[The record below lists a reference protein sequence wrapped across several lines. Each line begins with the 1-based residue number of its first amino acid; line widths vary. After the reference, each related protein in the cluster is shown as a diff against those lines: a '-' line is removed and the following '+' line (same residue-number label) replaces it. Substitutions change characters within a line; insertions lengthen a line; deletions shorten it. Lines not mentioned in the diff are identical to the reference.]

1 MINIYRWIKY
11 KYQKKH
17 RYLDAYMQDL
27 ITQQSDQDLIPY
39 KIILIEASKENPKI
53 NQFNCFNFKYEGVM
67 YKMLDGKTETIND

>member
-27 ITQQSDQDLIPY
+27 ITEQSNLNLKPY
-39 KIILIEASKENPKI
+39 KIELLKASKENPKI
-53 NQFNCFNFKYEGVM
+53 NEFNYFTFKYDGVM
-67 YKMLDGKTETIND
+67 YELLNGKTKTINE

>member
-53 NQFNCFNFKYEGVM
+53 NQFNCFKFKYEGVM